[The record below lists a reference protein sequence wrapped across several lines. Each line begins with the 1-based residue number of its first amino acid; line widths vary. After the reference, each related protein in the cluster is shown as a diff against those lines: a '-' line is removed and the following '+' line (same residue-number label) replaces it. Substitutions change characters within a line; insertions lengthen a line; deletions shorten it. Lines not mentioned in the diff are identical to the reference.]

1 MDDEHRRTGVLEPG
15 WFQRLQ
21 ALEDAIAYRRA
32 RITAPCPDCRAAATG
47 EKCDDHAC
55 DLHLIAVYQRTA
67 SVVCGWLDARH
78 AEIARTSRQH

>member
-1 MDDEHRRTGVLEPG
+1 VDDEHRTGVLEPG

-32 RITAPCPDCRAAATG
+32 RVTAPCPDCQTATTG
-47 EKCDDHAC
+47 ERCDEHAC
-55 DLHLIAVYQRTA
+55 DIHLIAVYQRTA

-78 AEIARTSRQH
+78 AEIAQARSKQ

>member
-1 MDDEHRRTGVLEPG
+1 MDDGHRRTGVLELG

-32 RITAPCPDCRAAATG
+32 RVTAPCPNCRAAATG
-47 EKCDDHAC
+47 ERCDDHAC
-55 DLHLIAVYQRTA
+55 DLHLIAGYQRTA

-78 AEIARTSRQH
+78 AEMAQTRQQH

>member
-1 MDDEHRRTGVLEPG
+1 VDDEHRRTGVLEPG

-32 RITAPCPDCRAAATG
+32 RITAPCPDCGAAATG
-47 EKCDDHAC
+47 ERCDDHAC
-55 DLHLIAVYQRTA
+55 DVHLIAAYQRTA

-78 AEIARTSRQH
+78 GEIARTSRQH

>member
-1 MDDEHRRTGVLEPG
+1 MDDEHRGGVLERG

-32 RITAPCPDCRAAATG
+32 RVTAPCPDCPAAATG
-47 EKCDDHAC
+47 ERCDDHAC
-55 DLHLIAVYQRTA
+55 DVYLIAAYQRTA

-78 AEIARTSRQH
+78 AGIARTTQRH